1 MNAVFADTF
10 YLLALVNPK
19 DQAHKKALDFSA
31 AYDGPIVTST
41 WILMEVGDALCRVPD
56 RATFL
61 KLLDHLASD
70 ASATVVPAT
79 QDVFEK
85 AKVLFAARP
94 DKDWSMT
101 DCTSFVL
108 MQERGLTE
116 AITGDKHFAQ
126 GGFRALLRDGA

>member
-10 YLLALVNPK
+10 YLLALVSPK
-19 DQAHKKALDFSA
+19 DRAHQKALDFSA

-41 WILMEVGDALCRVPD
+41 WILMEVGDALCRAPD

-61 KLLDHLASD
+61 KLLDNLAND
-70 ASATVVPAT
+70 ANATVVPAT
-79 QDVFEK
+79 QEAFEK

-108 MQERGLTE
+108 MQERGVTD
-116 AITGDKHFAQ
+116 AITGDKHFVQA
-126 GGFRALLRDGA
+126 GFRALLREGT